1 MKTFLLLSLIGFFV
15 VTIVAAV
22 VFRSVRAQNTL
33 RFVRNVGW
41 AYVAVVIGLALI
53 HVYQEGF

>member
-1 MKTFLLLSLIGFFV
+1 VKTFLLLSFIGFFV

-22 VFRSVRAQNTL
+22 VFRSTRAKNTL
-33 RFVRNVGW
+33 VFVRNVGW

-53 HVYQEGF
+53 HVYNEGF